1 MKLTTQSRYGVR
13 AIFDIAYHSDGL
25 GTQVNDISRRQ
36 GISSRYIEQIFQ
48 KLRKGKII
56 SSKRGPRG
64 GYFLARKP
72 EQISIG
78 EIIRI
83 TEGGLDPVFCVN
95 DNSKK
100 SCERSNECVTRM
112 VWREAGKRLNEY
124 FDSVT
129 VQDLCDMAR
138 EKGVKREIDQRY
150 MFFI

>member
-1 MKLTTQSRYGVR
+1 M
-13 AIFDIAYHSDGL
+13 
-25 GTQVNDISRRQ
+25 
-36 GISSRYIEQIFQ
+36 
-48 KLRKGKII
+48 RKGKII

-64 GYFLARKP
+64 GYFLAKKP

-78 EIIRI
+78 EIVRI

-100 SCERSNECVTRM
+100 SCERSKECVTRM